1 MDEKKVRE
9 AIEIMKTFRRGK
21 QERKKLLC
29 FHGND
34 KYNSELLERKIE
46 ACNTAIEALEK
57 QLMKKVEMRTEYR
70 DINGELVCFDGFCP
84 SCGNTVNSDRNKS
97 CNRCGQKLDRPE
109 YERGRMKEQT
119 FEDILYMIKRSCDK
133 NFYKGTDYDGIK
145 PEIVRCAT
153 DIYIEQMRQQGGK
166 RNE

>member
-57 QLMKKVEMRTEYR
+57 QLMKKV
-70 DINGELVCFDGFCP
+70 DVWANGTQHCP
-84 SCGNTVNSDRNKS
+84 V
-97 CNRCGQKLDRPE
+97 
-109 YERGRMKEQT
+109 
-119 FEDILYMIKRSCDK
+119 CDK
-133 NFYKGTDYDGIK
+133 DLTYTGFHIC
-145 PEIVRCAT
+145 PECYQRLCYT
-153 DIYIEQMRQQGGK
+153 K
-166 RNE
+166 

>member
-97 CNRCGQKLDRPE
+97 CNRCGQKLDWPE
-109 YERGRMKEQT
+109 
-119 FEDILYMIKRSCDK
+119 
-133 NFYKGTDYDGIK
+133 
-145 PEIVRCAT
+145 
-153 DIYIEQMRQQGGK
+153 
-166 RNE
+166 